1 MVKKTINVSEQLL
14 KSLLLGFISSI
25 FIVFI
30 SHFFG
35 KWQTSSPVDTNTV
48 SEAGTYYFSPDTKIS
63 AYYLDC
69 PFDNYHR
76 FEGNGVTWDNIMGE
90 RFNNIKFDAIGK
102 ATFDGHWKNI
112 IFIGL
117 LLSGLFYI
125 LYKVNFKLVE

>member
-1 MVKKTINVSEQLL
+1 MGKKTINVSEQLL
-14 KSLLLGFISSI
+14 KSQLLGFISSI
-25 FIVFI
+25 FIIFI

-48 SEAGTYYFSPDTKIS
+48 SGAGTYYFSPDTKIS

-69 PFDNYHR
+69 PIDNYHR

-90 RFNNIKFDAIGK
+90 SFNDYKHAAITK
-102 ATFDGHWKNI
+102 DTFDGHSKNI

-117 LLSGLFYI
+117 LLSGFFYI
-125 LYKVNFKLVE
+125 LHKVNFKLVE